1 MTNPSV
7 CLITH
12 PMTETNETNRIAK
25 VIARS
30 GVCSRRD
37 AERMIAEG
45 RVMLDGV
52 VIDKPGINVTDKNII
67 LVDGKPLLTKQAT
80 RLWILHKPKGVITTH
95 SDPKGRKK
103 VFDILPKKMPR
114 VISVG
119 RLDYNTEGLLLLT
132 NNGELARFLEL
143 PSTGWVRTYKVRVHG
158 TIDEKKLDILRA
170 GVTIEGIIYAPA
182 KIKVETATRSNS
194 WLVFSIT
201 EGKNLEVRRTLD
213 YIGLEVNRLIR
224 MSYGPFKLG
233 TLESGKVI
241 EVAQDVIAEKINFKD
256 L

>member
-1 MTNPSV
+1 M
-7 CLITH
+7 I
-12 PMTETNETNRIAK
+12 ETNEGNRIAK

-30 GVCSRRD
+30 GVCSRRE

-45 RVMLDGV
+45 RIKLDGV
-52 VIDKPGINVTDKNII
+52 VIDKPGINVTDKNVI
-67 LVDGKPLLTKQAT
+67 LVDGKPLVAKQTT
-80 RLWILHKPKGVITTH
+80 RLWLLHKPKGVITTH
-95 SDPKGRKK
+95 SDPKGRTK

-132 NNGELARFLEL
+132 NNGELARYLEL
-143 PSTGWVRTYKVRVHG
+143 PSTGWVRNYKVRVYG

-170 GVTIEGIIYAPA
+170 GVTIEGVKYAPA
-182 KIKVETATRSNS
+182 KIKVESSKSSNS

-201 EGKNLEVRRTLD
+201 EGKNLEVRKTLD
-213 YIGLEVNRLIR
+213 HIGLEVNRLIR

-233 TLESGKVI
+233 TIPSGSVQEIPIDVI
-241 EVAQDVIAEKINFKD
+241 EEKINFKD